1 MLKKIIIGTFVFLIL
16 IAVTGFLILPAVLK
30 PTLTKKLAENLHR
43 KVSIEDIDINPFII
57 SAKIKGLVIRD
68 PQDQETFASIGEL
81 YINLQ
86 AAESVL
92 KSALVVEE
100 IKIDKP
106 YVKIIRQTEQ
116 QYNFSDLIK
125 NDGVKEDT
133 KKEPFNFFIGNIQVG
148 DGRIDVVDSPK
159 NKQHALTDI
168 AFALPF
174 LSNMKKT
181 ANIFVKPYFKA
192 NINGTPLVLEGRSKP
207 FAGTLET
214 TFDIDLKRI
223 DIPYYIEYLPKEI
236 EIRIPSGS
244 LDVQASLS
252 YVQSRDKTPVFKVSG
267 MVGLSNLNLTDAKN
281 LPLIRLPQLTINIAE
296 SQFMERSVHLS
307 SINFSSPEVYVRRDK
322 SGSINLESIIQKT
335 DQVKEPETTEEKQPF
350 ILTID
355 KLELKNG
362 TFSFS
367 DGSVSDPVNLIADKL
382 EINAGNIT
390 TAAGSQGTADI
401 SCRVNKKGMVSAKA
415 AFGIDPLLC
424 DAQINIE
431 GLEPAWIQPY
441 FTDKILIIVTGGR
454 ASVRGMVAL
463 KQDDAK
469 EIQISYKGNV
479 ALSDFASVDKE
490 HKDDFIR
497 WKDLSVKGIDAGF
510 NPVYLDIKEIA
521 LKDLFSS
528 VIINPDGKLNLSS
541 VAKKDESGQAPD
553 KSEKSSVKKEEI
565 TEEKT
570 KEKSVERIE
579 IGRVSLNNCKIRFI
593 DRSINPHYST
603 ELAGIHGSVVGLT
616 SMETE
621 FAKVDLSGRLENTS
635 PLMITGKI
643 NPLKEDLFIDL
654 HTSFKD
660 IDLSPASPY
669 SGKFVGYT
677 IHKGKLTLDLKYL
690 IDKKNLD
697 SKNDVFID
705 QFTFGDSVESPDAT
719 SLPVKFAVALLK
731 DRHGKIN
738 LNIPVTGRTDDPE
751 FSIWNIIVKILVN
764 LVTKAAAA
772 PFSLIAS
779 LYPGA
784 EQLSNI
790 DFEYGRADLPAQSE
804 QKFQLL
810 SKIMTDKPSISL
822 EIKGYA
828 ESEKDRQ
835 GLTEYLFEKKLK
847 AQKLMTILKKGQ
859 PAVALDEITIEQVEY
874 EAFLKEAYIAEKLP
888 KKMNAQGQPLL
899 PPAPDM
905 KKLIV
910 ERINVTG
917 SDLKMLAEQRAQQV
931 KIGLLK
937 SEEVKP
943 ERIFLVE
950 AELISQEKAGEK
962 KAARVDLNLK

>member
-1 MLKKIIIGTFVFLIL
+1 MLKKIIIGVVVFFIL
-16 IAVTGFLILPAVLK
+16 IAVLGFFILPAVLK
-30 PTLTKKLAENLHR
+30 PTLVKKLADNLHR

-57 SAKIKGLVIRD
+57 SVKVKGLVIRD
-68 PQDQETFASIGEL
+68 PQDLETFASIGEL

-92 KSALVVEE
+92 KRALVVEE
-100 IKIDKP
+100 ISVDKP
-106 YVKIIRQTEQ
+106 YAKIIRQTEQ

-125 NDGVKEDT
+125 NDGVKEKEDT
-133 KKEPFNFFIGNIQVG
+133 KKEPFNFFIGNIQVAG
-148 DGRIDVVDSPK
+148 GRIDVVDSPK

-174 LSNMKKT
+174 LSNMKKN
-181 ANIFVKPYFKA
+181 ANVFVKPFFKA

-214 TFDIDLKRI
+214 IFDIDLKGI
-223 DIPYYIEYLPKEI
+223 DIPYYMEYLPKEI
-236 EIRIPSGS
+236 EIRIPSGT
-244 LDVQASLS
+244 LDVQANLS
-252 YVQSRDKTPVFKVSG
+252 YAQSRDKEPVLKVSG
-267 MVGLSNLNLTDAKN
+267 TVGLSNLNITDAKN
-281 LPLIRLPQLTINIAE
+281 LPLLCLPRLTINIAE
-296 SQFMERSVHLS
+296 SRFMERAVHLS
-307 SINFSSPEVYVRRDK
+307 SINIDSPEVHVRRDK

-335 DQVKEPETTEEKQPF
+335 DSVQEPETTGDEQPF

-355 KLELKNG
+355 KVELKNG
-362 TFSFS
+362 ALNFS
-367 DGSVSDPVNLIADKL
+367 DGSVSDPVNLVADKL

-390 TAAGSQGTADI
+390 TSKEGSSTAEI
-401 SCRVNKKGMVSAKA
+401 SCRLNKKGMVSVKA
-415 AFGIDPLLC
+415 AFGIDPLAC

-431 GLEPAWIQPY
+431 GLEPGWVQPY
-441 FTDKILIIVTGGR
+441 FTDKIRIIITGGR
-454 ASVRGMVAL
+454 AAIKGTVAL

-469 EIQISYKGNV
+469 EIQISYKGNA
-479 ALSDFASVDKE
+479 ALTNFASVDKE
-490 HKDDFIR
+490 NKDDFVR
-497 WKDLSVKGIDAGF
+497 WKALNINNLDAGF
-510 NPVYLDIKEIA
+510 NPVYVDIKEIA

-528 VIINPDGKLNLSS
+528 VIINPDGKLNLSTI
-541 VAKKDESGQAPD
+541 VKQEENEQIP
-553 KSEKSSVKKEEI
+553 EKA
-565 TEEKT
+565 
-570 KEKSVERIE
+570 KEKKSAGKIE
-579 IGRVSLNNCKIRFI
+579 IKRVSLNNCNIRFI

-603 ELAGIHGSVVGLT
+603 ELAGIHGSIVGLT

-635 PLMITGKI
+635 PFVIKGRI
-643 NPLKEDLFIDL
+643 NPLKDDLFVDL
-654 HTSFKD
+654 YTSFKD
-660 IDLSPASPY
+660 IDLSRASPY
-669 SGKFVGYT
+669 MGKFVGYT

-719 SLPVKFAVALLK
+719 SLPVKFAVSLLK

-738 LNIPVTGRTDDPE
+738 LNLPVAGRTDDPE
-751 FSIWNIIVKILVN
+751 FSIWKIIVKILVN

-810 SKIMTDKPSISL
+810 SKIMTDKPSINL

-847 AQKLMTILKKGQ
+847 AQKLMAILKKGQ
-859 PAVALDEITIEQVEY
+859 PAVAADEITIEQVEY
-874 EAFLKEAYIAEKLP
+874 EALLKEAYIAEKLP
-888 KKMNAQGQPLL
+888 KKLNAQGQPLL

-910 ERINVTG
+910 ERINVTD

-931 KIGLLK
+931 RNYLVK
-937 SEEVKP
+937 SQQIKP

-950 AELISQEKAGEK
+950 AELISKEKAEGMS
-962 KAARVDLNLK
+962 AARVDLNLK